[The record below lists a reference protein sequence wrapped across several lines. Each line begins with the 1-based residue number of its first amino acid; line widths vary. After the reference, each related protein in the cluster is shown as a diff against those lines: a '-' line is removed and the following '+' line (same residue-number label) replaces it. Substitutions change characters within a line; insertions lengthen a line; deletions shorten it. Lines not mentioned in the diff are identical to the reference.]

1 MSETERGGNH
11 KRSERELLSQR
22 NNLQASCYKLYVKG
36 GVYKPVKNNCIGFS
50 SFMPFCRLKLEE
62 KTTKTIKLYFSE
74 STNISVDIGDFTRWF
89 SGIVWN
95 LRIIGATTGWVEIDV
110 WLISPVSEVVDSTT
124 LQLQGERERE
134 GEV

>member
-1 MSETERGGNH
+1 MYSEKDIRTEKNYYFGAVRTSFTDEGIKTVLEKN
-11 KRSERELLSQR
+11 SNFFTESQALSCQ
-22 NNLQASCYKLYVKG
+22 KLSVSYT
-36 GVYKPVKNNCIGFS
+36 VY
-50 SFMPFCRLKLEE
+50 
-62 KTTKTIKLYFSE
+62 Y
-74 STNISVDIGDFTRWF
+74 TNILVDIGEFTRWF

-124 LQLQGERERE
+124 LQLQVRERERG